1 MIMWYSTAQRQL
13 DTRMRVAG
21 SAPDGDISKGM
32 SAHWDFFCV
41 EQSLF
46 VTSAGILK
54 ITAHAVY
61 HQTYYT

>member
-1 MIMWYSTAQRQL
+1 
-13 DTRMRVAG
+13 MRVAG

-41 EQSLF
+41 KQSLL

-61 HQTYYT
+61 HQTYYA